1 MSDGLAALLLYLA
14 GCAAGTLNV
23 IAGGGSLLTLPLLIF
38 LGLPAG
44 VANGTNRIAIL
55 VQNIGAVWS
64 FHRHRVLDRR
74 WLGWLALPAV
84 FGAAL
89 GSWLAVVISDLAFQ
103 KILAVVML
111 VVAVWTLWD
120 PLARLREEGRELP
133 SWGRGLLSVAFF
145 GLGFYGGF
153 IQAGV
158 GFLFLAVIPFAGL
171 DLVKGNAVKVL
182 TILVFTPIA
191 LAIFALNG
199 KVDWL
204 LGTALAAGNLTGAF
218 LGVRLAIRMGHRWLK
233 VAVTVTV
240 VLFALKL
247 WWGG

>member
-44 VANGTNRIAIL
+44 VANGTNRVAIL
-55 VQNIGAVWS
+55 VQNIGAVWG
-64 FHRHRVLDRR
+64 FHRHRVLDWR
-74 WLGWLALPAV
+74 WIGWLALPAAA
-84 FGAAL
+84 GAAL
-89 GSWLAVVISDLAFQ
+89 GSWAAVVIDDLAFQ
-103 KILAVVML
+103 KILAGVML
-111 VVAVWTLWD
+111 VVAAWTLWD
-120 PLARLREEGRELP
+120 PLARMREEGRELP
-133 SWGRGLLSVAFF
+133 PWSRGLLSAAFF
-145 GLGFYGGF
+145 GIGFYGGF

-171 DLVKGNAVKVL
+171 GLVRGNAVKVL
-182 TILVFTPIA
+182 TILIFTPIA
-191 LAIFALNG
+191 LAIFAFNG

-204 LGTALAAGNLTGAF
+204 LGSALAAGNLTGAF
-218 LGVRLAIRMGHRWLK
+218 LGVRLTVLMGHRWLK
-233 VAVTVTV
+233 VVVTVMV
-240 VLFALKL
+240 VLFALRL